1 MEVLE
6 IRNLT
11 KKFGKKTIIDNMSL
25 TVNEGE
31 IYGFL
36 GPNGSGK
43 TTVIKCIMGLL
54 KMTKG
59 DVFVCGH
66 SVKKNYEKAAELFG
80 GIIENPEMYG
90 ALKGK
95 TNLKVFSTLYPNVTA
110 ERIEEIGKLV
120 GLEGR
125 LNEPIKKYSLG
136 MRQRLGLA
144 LSLVHNPKLLIL
156 DEPTNGLDPKGVKEL
171 RDILKKLAKQ
181 GTAIFIS
188 SHLLSEMELMC
199 DKVCIID
206 KGKII
211 DIKDLTKAGAEGVDA
226 FTGVEVFEYVYET
239 SNDEKTYELAVL
251 KGINASKGDGQRC
264 IIHTSK
270 ENAAKFTKY
279 LVDQGIHVYL
289 MMIKSKTLEELY
301 METTESKRGGVK

>member
-25 TVNEGE
+25 AVKGGE

-66 SVKKNYEKAAELFG
+66 SIKKNYEKAAEAFG

-95 TNLKVFSTLYPNVTA
+95 TNLKVFSTLYPNVTR
-110 ERIEEIGKLV
+110 ERIDEIGKIV

-181 GTAIFIS
+181 GTAVFIS

-211 DIKDLTKAGAEGVDA
+211 DIKDLQKGKAESVDEI
-226 FTGVEVFEYVYET
+226 TGNEVFEYVYET
-239 SNDEKTYELAVL
+239 SNDEKAYELAVL
-251 KGINASKGDGQRC
+251 KKIKVSKGEGGKC
-264 IIHTSK
+264 IIH
-270 ENAAKFTKY
+270 AAKEDAANFTKE
-279 LVDQGIHVYL
+279 LVSQDICVYL
-289 MMIKSKTLEELY
+289 MTIKSKTLEELY
-301 METTESKRGGVK
+301 METTEKKGGQK